1 MERISDLSKRLK
13 EYRKMNDLSLLD
25 ISEKCGIPAQTIN
38 RYELGQRKPKID
50 TAVQIA
56 ESLNVNPLWLQGYN
70 VPLKEESYNAEGQKK
85 AAPKVGDG
93 LTDTEQKLLAMFS
106 CLSEDQ
112 QLLLLAQIE
121 TLLKYQK

>member
-1 MERISDLSKRLK
+1 MAVFAQRLNEALSLRNLTPAELSRMTGIGEGAISQ
-13 EYRKMNDLSLLD
+13 YRKGKYEASQRNLEKLSVALRVPVSWLMGAD
-25 ISEKCGIPAQTIN
+25 
-38 RYELGQRKPKID
+38 ELQ
-50 TAVQIA
+50 AA
-56 ESLNVNPLWLQGYN
+56 
-70 VPLKEESYNAEGQKK
+70 KEE